1 MRDGVDIT
9 ADAHQAWAFVSRL
22 YQDADF
28 NFATIEAWLRDN
40 TRSRR

>member
-1 MRDGVDIT
+1 MRDGVDIP

-28 NFATIEAWLRDN
+28 TFATLEAWLRDN